1 MTLKNQILYFL
12 EQQDITASQLS
23 RKAKVPKS
31 NISEWLTGRKPKDF
45 EQVKR
50 VADALGTTLDN
61 LCFGKGADKNIKSQ
75 SLDDMV
81 EGEWLSGKFEIK
93 IRRIK

>member
-1 MTLKNQILYFL
+1 MTLKDQILFFL
-12 EQQDITASQLS
+12 DKKDMTASQLA

-31 NISEWLTGRKPKDF
+31 NLSEWLTGRKPKDF

-50 VADALGTTLDN
+50 VADVLGTTLDN
-61 LCFGKGADKNIKSQ
+61 LCFGNGQEKITKNHSIEE
-75 SLDDMV
+75 MV

>member
-1 MTLKNQILYFL
+1 MTLKDQILFYL
-12 EQQDITASQLS
+12 EKSDMTASQLS

-50 VADALGTTLDN
+50 VADVLGTTLDN
-61 LCFGKGADKNIKSQ
+61 LCFGRGLEKTTKSQ
-75 SLDDMV
+75 SLEEMV
-81 EGEWLSGKFEIK
+81 EGDWISGKFEIK

>member
-1 MTLKNQILYFL
+1 M
-12 EQQDITASQLS
+12 TASQLS
-23 RKAKVPKS
+23 RKSKVPKS

-50 VADALGTTLDN
+50 VADVLGTTLDN
-61 LCFGKGADKNIKSQ
+61 LCFGSGSDKTMKAK
-75 SLDDMV
+75 SLDEMV
-81 EGEWLSGKFEIK
+81 EGDWISGKFEIK